1 MMGNRKSFPQDAP
14 INVITL
20 GCSKNTVDSENLMG
34 ALRRGGFRVVHD
46 APGEGFAGVII
57 NTCGFILDAKQESI
71 DTILDYAR
79 ARKEGRIG
87 KLVVMGCLS
96 QRYRKDLQAEI
107 PEVDA
112 FLGVN
117 EPAKVV
123 AQFLSSAAAPSWHD
137 RIVSTPS
144 HYAYMKVSEGCDHQC
159 SFCAIPL
166 IRGPHHS
173 RPLEEIVAEALHLK
187 AGGVKELLLIAQDLT
202 WYGMDIYERRM
213 LPDLLRAL
221 TEAEAADWI
230 RLHYTFPTAFPME
243 VLDIMRDHPAICNY
257 LDLPLQHISDRIL
270 KSMRRGGAGQALD
283 LAEKVRT
290 MYPEIAMRTT
300 MIVGYPGETEQ
311 EFNALLDFVKET
323 RFERLGAFVYSH
335 EEDTPAFEL
344 EDNIPAEEKEARL
357 AALMEIQAEISLVHN
372 QNLIGQSLRILID
385 RKEGDF
391 WIGRTEYD
399 SPEVDNEVLIPASE
413 AVSLSPGVFC
423 NAIPLEASEHELFAR
438 IN

>member
-1 MMGNRKSFPQDAP
+1 MIRNQKTFPQDAL

-34 ALRRGGFRVVHD
+34 ALRRGGFSVVHD

-79 ARKEGRIG
+79 ARKDGRIG

-96 QRYRKDLQAEI
+96 ERYRKDLQVEI
-107 PEVDA
+107 QEVDA

-117 EPAKVV
+117 EPAKVL
-123 AQFLSSAAAPSWHD
+123 AHFLSSLAAPSWQD
-137 RIVSTPS
+137 RLITTPA
-144 HYAYMKVSEGCDHQC
+144 HYAYLKVSEGCDHQC

-166 IRGPHHS
+166 IRGPHRS
-173 RPLEEIVAEALHLK
+173 RPIEEIVAEALHLK
-187 AGGVKELLLIAQDLT
+187 AGGLKELLLIAQDLT
-202 WYGMDIYERRM
+202 WYGMDLNKQRM

-221 TEAEAADWI
+221 TEAEAAEWI

-243 VLDIMRDHPAICNY
+243 VLDLIRDHPSICNY

-270 KSMRRGGAGQALD
+270 KSMRRGGADQALK
-283 LAEKVRT
+283 LVERIRSH
-290 MYPEIAMRTT
+290 YPAIALRTT
-300 MIVGYPGETEQ
+300 MIVGYPGETEK

-344 EDNIPAEEKEARL
+344 EDNIPDGEKEARL
-357 AALMEIQAEISLVHN
+357 AALMEVQAEISLAHN
-372 QNLIGQSLRILID
+372 QGLIGQSLPILID

-399 SPEVDNEVLIPASE
+399 SPEVDNEVLIPSSE
-413 AVSLSPGVFC
+413 AASLSSGIFC
-423 NAIPLEASEHELFAR
+423 NVIPYEASEHELFAR
-438 IN
+438 IG